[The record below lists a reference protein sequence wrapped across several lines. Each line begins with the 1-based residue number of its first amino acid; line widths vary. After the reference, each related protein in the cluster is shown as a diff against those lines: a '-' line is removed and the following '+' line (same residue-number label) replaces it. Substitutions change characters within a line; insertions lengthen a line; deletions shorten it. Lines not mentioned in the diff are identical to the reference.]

1 VTHAL
6 PRAVDL
12 ARIPFAFDEPRTHSS
27 FLLQPP
33 LLRHDGALYG
43 GTAIAASVMAMEAA
57 TDRDVQWITT
67 QFVRPAQNGE
77 TIDLQADVLASGR
90 RTAQVRVTATVGE
103 AVVFTSIGST
113 GTRIDNG
120 LTGQFERMPSIGGP
134 GDATDSWQGHTRM
147 GQIPDDPTFRRAVEY
162 RHAPM
167 PEGPGPVLMWAR
179 FTDDGPMTP
188 AGLAFVADMV
198 PVAIARGAGK
208 LGAGTSLDNSMRF
221 GAVPEVE
228 WVLLELHG
236 NLAAGGYGHGLVR
249 VWAEDGTYLAI
260 GSQTASMVYVFDDG
274 DPPPF
279 PTPTTS

>member
-1 VTHAL
+1 MTSAL

-12 ARIPFAFDEPRTHSS
+12 EAIPLAFDDARTGSS
-27 FLLQPP
+27 FVLQPP
-33 LLRHDGALYG
+33 LLRHDGALFG

-57 TDRDVQWITT
+57 TERDVQWITT

-77 TIDLQADVLASGR
+77 TIELQTDVLASGR
-90 RTAQVRVTATVGE
+90 RTAQVRVTASVGDTI
-103 AVVFTSIGST
+103 VFTSIGST
-113 GTRIDNG
+113 GVRIDSG

-134 GDATDSWQGHTRM
+134 DDATDSWQGHTRM

-167 PEGPGPVLMWAR
+167 REGPGPVLMWSR
-179 FTDDGPMTP
+179 FSNGQPMTP

-221 GAVPEVE
+221 GAVPETE
-228 WVLLELHG
+228 WVLLELQG

-260 GSQTASMVYVFDDG
+260 GSQTASMIYVFDEG
-274 DPPPF
+274 DPLPF
-279 PTPTTS
+279 PTGTTT